1 MLLDSDV
8 RDVAGGVAFRI
19 LDSKLAND
27 ALGGE
32 DDNQDKGGA
41 DILRERNLD
50 IDFTRS
56 KAGAAFKVT
65 CSGTG
70 SLMNSGNV
78 STASGSANRT
88 DSGIDSRINSGRV
101 RRASKSLILG
111 GWSTASWPCNRPA
124 FEYCSNCSTKAF
136 RFDGVPL
143 SVLLL
148 CQRTTDLLSLDLV
161 FELPPI

>member
-1 MLLDSDV
+1 V
-8 RDVAGGVAFRI
+8 PFRI
-19 LDSKLAND
+19 FHSK
-27 ALGGE
+27 LGGE

-50 IDFTRS
+50 IDLTRS
-56 KAGAAFKVT
+56 KAGTVFEAT

-70 SLMNSGNV
+70 SLMNSGSV

-88 DSGIDSRINSGRV
+88 DSGIASRINSGRV
-101 RRASKSLILG
+101 RRASKSLVLG

-124 FEYCSNCSTKAF
+124 LEYCSNCSTKAF
-136 RFDGVPL
+136 RFDGVSL

-161 FELPPI
+161 SELPRI